1 MTLFRPATLNDATKI
16 AAFTYRAAMG
26 LTTVPKSEES
36 VEAYISESIRFIGG
50 DNAANR
56 LLFVAEDDQDILGI
70 SGIIPRLGV
79 ERPFYSFKK
88 SRHARKASRVD
99 LSVKYDTLQLTSDF
113 DDYTELATMF
123 VSPDHR
129 GKGVAR
135 LLSFGRLGYIHMHR
149 DRFNHRLMAEIRGWF
164 DENENSPFW
173 DHIASKFIQTDFK
186 TADALSAASGEFMIE
201 LMPALP
207 ILMNLLPKEAREY
220 AGKPHKLS
228 IGAMKLLMEAGFED
242 TDICDIFD
250 GGPSIQ
256 CRTDKTLIAQS
267 AYRATGGGVD
277 DADFKYLHFTGEG
290 MDFRAA
296 LGPAYPKSDK
306 AGAEPCRLLGTET
319 PMVALAQ
326 ERRI

>member
-1 MTLFRPATLNDATKI
+1 MTIFRPATLDDATKI
-16 AAFTYRAAMG
+16 ADFTHHAAMG
-26 LTTVPKSEES
+26 LTTVPKSKDS
-36 VEAYISESIRFIGG
+36 VESYIAESLLFIGG
-50 DNAANR
+50 DNSANR
-56 LLFVAEDDQDILGI
+56 LLFVAEGEDGIMGI

-99 LSVKYDTLQLTSDF
+99 LSVKYETLQLTSDF

-135 LLSFGRLGYIHMHR
+135 LLSFGRLGYIRTHR

-186 TADALSAASGEFMIE
+186 TADVLSAGSGEFMIE

-207 ILMNLLPKEAREY
+207 IMMNLLPKEARDC
-220 AGKPHKLS
+220 AGKPHGLS
-228 IGAMKLLMEAGFED
+228 IGAMRLLIEAGFED

-256 CRTDKTLIAQS
+256 CRTDKTLIAQT
-267 AYRATGGGVD
+267 AFQATGGGVESSD
-277 DADFKYLHFTGEG
+277 IKYLHFTGEG
-290 MDFRAA
+290 LDFRAA
-296 LGPAYPKSDK
+296 LGPAYPKSEK

-326 ERRI
+326 DRRA